1 MRRRGERTG
10 WRRWT
15 HNAVH
20 KCPVRPVKLPSC
32 FSLRMHGRSFS
43 TSSQR
48 STLTC
53 QAGSC
58 GDCPTRGN
66 AESESSGPWAA
77 GRVHPPRRGLVTS
90 PAEDRGQNG
99 DGESHLASSPT
110 STSSMNRARH
120 SLGSC
125 VIKLGRERARA
136 RDFGRWVLGGLTE
149 LVGGPSCRS
158 SRPGQPLPPA
168 TRPLGGVLR
177 ARVVA
182 SASSAVAV
190 TLGQN
195 TAGSQS
201 DRDRSNN
208 YMQVLFKTRP

>member
-1 MRRRGERTG
+1 
-10 WRRWT
+10 
-15 HNAVH
+15 
-20 KCPVRPVKLPSC
+20 
-32 FSLRMHGRSFS
+32 MHGRSFS

-77 GRVHPPRRGLVTS
+77 GRVHPPRRGLMTS

-177 ARVVA
+177 ARDRRGVVEL
-182 SASSAVAV
+182 SGGGDSRPKHCRIAVRSRSIEQLHA
-190 TLGQN
+190 GIIQN
-195 TAGSQS
+195 KALTFNVNL
-201 DRDRSNN
+201 RN
-208 YMQVLFKTRP
+208 L